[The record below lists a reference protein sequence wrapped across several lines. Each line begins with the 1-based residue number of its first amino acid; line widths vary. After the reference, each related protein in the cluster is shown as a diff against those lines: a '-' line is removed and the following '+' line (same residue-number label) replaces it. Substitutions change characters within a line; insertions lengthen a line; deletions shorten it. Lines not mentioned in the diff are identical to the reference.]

1 MATVVAVNIKRE
13 TEIKMSSQRKLC
25 GMKGNLVS
33 CMCSL
38 DCVVRAF
45 ALVFYFLK
53 WEELNWLQCGVKV
66 NCDDMT
72 SFM

>member
-1 MATVVAVNIKRE
+1 MVTAVAVNIKRK
-13 TEIKMSSQRKLC
+13 TEIKMNSQSKVY

-38 DCVVRAF
+38 DCVVCVL

-53 WEELNWLQCGVKV
+53 WEELNWMQCGVKV
-66 NCDDMT
+66 NCTIAMR
-72 SFM
+72 